1 VLYRK
6 TSPVVKQQWINLDY
20 MKRKK
25 DMHFNRIL
33 EACEFHDISDLMT
46 FRDNWN
52 QEVITKFY
60 ATLFFDKK
68 ENLHVD
74 DQ

>member
-52 QEVITKFY
+52 QEVIRKRIFMWMTNDRRFHIKL
-60 ATLFFDKK
+60 T
-68 ENLHVD
+68 
-74 DQ
+74 